1 MGVEQGISAS
11 GQSALHLQV
20 ALALQAL
27 PDMAVAALGQL
38 CSASHFQRTYWS
50 HEHRDV
56 SICTFVFSLGH
67 FYLLNRLL
75 STPLT

>member
-27 PDMAVAALGQL
+27 PDAAVAALGL
-38 CSASHFQRTYWS
+38 
-50 HEHRDV
+50 
-56 SICTFVFSLGH
+56 
-67 FYLLNRLL
+67 
-75 STPLT
+75 